1 MSPNTVKKAK
11 QIAKYS
17 ITADPP
23 PSPSVYQVYTMTG
36 NRGGNTLLIKTFS
49 HFILGLP
56 SVEQDCNRGQLHFGK
71 EISGEFAIT
80 RRL

>member
-1 MSPNTVKKAK
+1 
-11 QIAKYS
+11 
-17 ITADPP
+17 
-23 PSPSVYQVYTMTG
+23 MTG
-36 NRGGNTLLIKTFS
+36 NRRGNTLLIKTFS

-71 EISGEFAIT
+71 EISGEFVIT